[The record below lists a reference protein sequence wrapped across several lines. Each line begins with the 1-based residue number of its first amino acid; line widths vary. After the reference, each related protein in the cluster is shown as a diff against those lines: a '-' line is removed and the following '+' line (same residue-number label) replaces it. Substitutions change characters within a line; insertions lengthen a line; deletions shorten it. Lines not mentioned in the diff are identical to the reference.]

1 MSKIPIAVANAASF
15 FYPAEDGGGGGG
27 GSSSGPVMGKTGE
40 LWSNINNN
48 NNVVLFKTKPPYSP
62 PVLGCEVFGA
72 VSVVAGLAGIWS
84 IVAITYER
92 YRVIR

>member
-1 MSKIPIAVANAASF
+1 MVKH
-15 FYPAEDGGGGGG
+15 Y
-27 GSSSGPVMGKTGE
+27 
-40 LWSNINNN
+40 
-48 NNVVLFKTKPPYSP
+48 NNVVFFKTNPSFSP